1 MCIQVWDQGEARLR
15 MYAKS
20 SLLFST
26 GPIKYRAGRRYMS
39 PTLGRSWKALYH
51 CYNLTADI
59 EKKTELK
66 KNSNNKAV
74 NNNRLLNIVLLLSH
88 RYACRHI

>member
-1 MCIQVWDQGEARLR
+1 MECVCIQVWDQGEARLR

-59 EKKTELK
+59 EKKIELK
-66 KNSNNKAV
+66 KNSNNKNSKQQQTAKHSFTSKPQIC
-74 NNNRLLNIVLLLSH
+74 L
-88 RYACRHI
+88 